1 MVEVQSAMRYHVIL
15 TYFDYDDFKMH
26 DLEIF
31 DMIKD
36 DMVLVKP
43 TIEKE
48 ANTPSKFSFGVY
60 PNNIGY
66 KYMNDFLSYIRVYDG
81 DIKDDNCIFY
91 GKRQSFTKDY
101 DQFMKITFAGA
112 LEFLKGYKT
121 KLNQN
126 YFSNDYLANSRKIL
140 QAAFNTDLPQ
150 HFHFTNTDGSTITDE
165 ETLRSLNIE
174 RFYTYDDNPHGAFG
188 FLLNDG
194 VSYQDINYVDWREF
208 SSNYDEETGKYSFEY
223 VSCYDLLQKFLEMSE
238 LNIKLVYTS
247 DPKYAPYNVIPI
259 FYNDDYLNTRD
270 AVQKIE
276 SKNNLLDL
284 VTDVNLGELHSAIT
298 FVDPETD
305 EPIDDP
311 NHANQ
316 KYYYIYDEL
325 FFKIGFS
332 LLKAKY
338 TDQFPHPGMLD
349 FYSRRILFKQFNDI
363 SYDIKAIDKS
373 FMSKNENKIDIYDS
387 VDIYTFD
394 TNNNPLVF
402 LARLPVNKMTM
413 DLVSP
418 EESQIIVGSNYFR
431 KDISKIVD

>member
-1 MVEVQSAMRYHVIL
+1 MRYHVIL
-15 TYFDYDDFKMH
+15 TYSDYDDFKMH

-43 TIEKE
+43 VLEKE
-48 ANTPSKFSFGVY
+48 ANTPSKFTFGVY

-66 KYMNDFLSYIRVYDG
+66 KYMNDSLCYIRVYDG
-81 DIKDDNCIFY
+81 DIKDENCIFY

-101 DQFMKITFAGA
+101 DQFMKISFAGA

-126 YFSNDYLANSRKIL
+126 YFSDDYLANSRKIL
-140 QAAFNTDLPQ
+140 QSALNTDLPQ
-150 HFHFTNTDGSTITDE
+150 HFHIRNGNPAYDE
-165 ETLRSLNIE
+165 EKEALRNLNIE
-174 RFYTYDDNPHGAFG
+174 RFYTYDDNPQSGAFG

-194 VSYQDINYVDWREF
+194 DSYQYFDNVDWKEF

-223 VSCYDLLQKFLEMSE
+223 ESCYDILQKFLELSG

-247 DPKYAPYNVIPI
+247 DPKYEPCHIIPI
-259 FYNDDYLNTRD
+259 FYNEDFLYTND

-276 SKNNLLDL
+276 SKKNLIDL
-284 VTDVNLGELHSAIT
+284 VTDMNFSDLHSAIT

-311 NHANQ
+311 MHINQ
-316 KYYYIYDEL
+316 KYYYIYEEL

-332 LLKAKY
+332 LMKVKDADPIAHLG
-338 TDQFPHPGMLD
+338 TLD
-349 FYSRRILFKQFNDI
+349 FYSRRLLKGQFKDI

-387 VDIYTFD
+387 VDVYTFND
-394 TNNNPLVF
+394 AKDPLDFLGRFPTNQ
-402 LARLPVNKMTM
+402 MTI

-418 EESQIIVGSNYFR
+418 EESQIIIGSNYFR
-431 KDISKIVD
+431 KDISKIID

>member
-1 MVEVQSAMRYHVIL
+1 MRYHVIL
-15 TYFDYDDFKMH
+15 TYSDYDDFKMH
-26 DLEIF
+26 ELEIF
-31 DMIKD
+31 DMVKD

-43 TIEKE
+43 ILEKE

-60 PNNIGY
+60 PNNVGY
-66 KYMNDFLSYIRVYDG
+66 KYMKDSLSYIRVYDG
-81 DIKDDNCIFY
+81 DITDENCIFY
-91 GKRQSFTKDY
+91 GKRQSFTIDY

-112 LEFLKGYKT
+112 LEFLKGYMT

-126 YFSNDYLANSRKIL
+126 YFSDDNLANSRKIL
-140 QAAFNTDLPQ
+140 LSAFNTDLPQ
-150 HFHFTNTDGSTITDE
+150 HFHVRNGFPIYDAEIE
-165 ETLRSLNIE
+165 AMRKLNIE
-174 RFYTYDDNPHGAFG
+174 RFYTYDDDPYGTFG

-194 VSYQDINYVDWREF
+194 DSYQYFDQIDWTEF

-223 VSCYDLLQKFLEMSE
+223 ASCYDILQKFLELSR

-247 DPKYAPYNVIPI
+247 DPKYAPYHVIPI
-259 FYNDDYLNTRD
+259 FYNKDFLDTRD

-276 SKNNLLDL
+276 SKKNLIDL
-284 VTDVNLGELHSAIT
+284 VTDVNFNDLYSAIT
-298 FVDPETD
+298 FIDPETE
-305 EPIDDP
+305 EPINCP
-311 NHANQ
+311 IHANQ
-316 KYYYIYDEL
+316 KYCYIHTEL
-325 FFKIGFS
+325 FFKIGFR
-332 LLKAKY
+332 LLKVKDGDPIAHLG
-338 TDQFPHPGMLD
+338 TLD
-349 FYSRRILFKQFNDI
+349 FYARRLLNRQFNDI

-402 LARLPVNKMTM
+402 LARLPVNKMTI

>member
-1 MVEVQSAMRYHVIL
+1 MRYRVIL
-15 TYFDYDDFKMH
+15 AYSDYDDRKMH
-26 DLEIF
+26 TLEIF
-31 DMIKD
+31 DMVKD

-43 TIEKE
+43 ILEKE

-66 KYMNDFLSYIRVYDG
+66 KYMKDSLSYVRVYDG
-81 DIKDDNCIFY
+81 DIADENCIFY
-91 GKRQSFTKDY
+91 GKRESFTIDY

-112 LEFLKGYKT
+112 LEFLKGHMA

-126 YFSNDYLANSRKIL
+126 YFSDDYLANSRKIL
-140 QAAFNTDLPQ
+140 LAAFNTDLPP
-150 HFHFTNTDGSTITDE
+150 HFHFRNGNPAYDE
-165 ETLRSLNIE
+165 EKEDLRKLNVE
-174 RFYTYDDNPHGAFG
+174 RFYTYDDDPQSGSFG

-194 VSYQDINYVDWREF
+194 DSYQYFDQVDWTEF

-223 VSCYDLLQKFLEMSE
+223 MSCYDILQKFLELSG

-247 DPKYAPYNVIPI
+247 DPKYAPCNVIPI
-259 FYNDDYLNTRD
+259 FYNKDFLDTND

-276 SKNNLLDL
+276 SKKNLIDL
-284 VTDVNLGELHSAIT
+284 VTDVNYNELYSAIT
-298 FVDPETD
+298 FVDPETE

-311 NHANQ
+311 IHANQ
-316 KYYYIYDEL
+316 KYYYIYEEL
-325 FFKIGFS
+325 FFKIGFR
-332 LLKAKY
+332 LLKVKDGDPIAHLG
-338 TDQFPHPGMLD
+338 TLD
-349 FYSRRILFKQFNDI
+349 SYARRLLKGKINDI
-363 SYDIKAIDKS
+363 SYDLKAIDKS
-373 FMSKNENKIDIYDS
+373 FMSKNENKIDIYDA

-402 LARLPVNKMTM
+402 LARLPVNQMTI

-431 KDISKIVD
+431 KDISKIID

>member
-1 MVEVQSAMRYHVIL
+1 MRYHVIL
-15 TYFDYDDFKMH
+15 TYSDYDDFKMH
-26 DLEIF
+26 ELEIF
-31 DMIKD
+31 DMVKD

-43 TIEKE
+43 ILEKE

-60 PNNIGY
+60 PNNVGY
-66 KYMNDFLSYIRVYDG
+66 KYMKDSLSYIRVYDG
-81 DIKDDNCIFY
+81 DITDENCIFY
-91 GKRQSFTKDY
+91 GKRQSFTIDY

-112 LEFLKGYKT
+112 LEFLKGYMT

-126 YFSNDYLANSRKIL
+126 YFSDDNLANSRKIL
-140 QAAFNTDLPQ
+140 LSAFNTDLPQ
-150 HFHFTNTDGSTITDE
+150 HFHVRDGFPIYDAE
-165 ETLRSLNIE
+165 IEAMRKLNIE
-174 RFYTYDDNPHGAFG
+174 RFYTYDDDPYGTFG

-194 VSYQDINYVDWREF
+194 DSYQYFNQIDWTEF

-223 VSCYDLLQKFLEMSE
+223 VSCYDILQKFLELSR

-247 DPKYAPYNVIPI
+247 DPKYAPYHVIPI
-259 FYNDDYLNTRD
+259 FYNKDFLDTRD

-276 SKNNLLDL
+276 SKKNLIDL
-284 VTDVNLGELHSAIT
+284 VTDVNFNDLYSAIT
-298 FVDPETD
+298 FIDPETE
-305 EPIDDP
+305 EPINCP
-311 NHANQ
+311 IHANQ
-316 KYYYIYDEL
+316 KYYYIHTEL
-325 FFKIGFS
+325 FFKIGFR
-332 LLKAKY
+332 LLKVKDGDPIAHLG
-338 TDQFPHPGMLD
+338 TLD
-349 FYSRRILFKQFNDI
+349 FYARRLLNRQFNDI

-402 LARLPVNKMTM
+402 LARLPVNKMTI

>member
-1 MVEVQSAMRYHVIL
+1 MRYHVIL
-15 TYFDYDDFKMH
+15 TYSDYDDRKMH

-31 DMIKD
+31 DMVKD

-43 TIEKE
+43 VLEKE

-60 PNNIGY
+60 PNNLGY
-66 KYMNDFLSYIRVYDG
+66 RYMKDSLSYIRVYDG
-81 DIKDDNCIFY
+81 DIKDENCIFY
-91 GKRQSFTKDY
+91 GKRQSFTIDY

-112 LEFLKGYKT
+112 LEFLKGYRA

-126 YFSNDYLANSRKIL
+126 YFSDDYLANSRKIL
-140 QAAFNTDLPQ
+140 LAAFNTDLPQ
-150 HFHFTNTDGSTITDE
+150 HFHFRNGNPAYDE
-165 ETLRSLNIE
+165 EKEDLRKLNIE
-174 RFYTYDDNPHGAFG
+174 RFYTYDDDPQSGSFG

-194 VSYQDINYVDWREF
+194 DSYQYFDHVDWTEF

-223 VSCYDLLQKFLEMSE
+223 VSCYDIIQKFLELSG

-259 FYNDDYLNTRD
+259 FYNKDFIDTND

-276 SKNNLLDL
+276 SKKNLIDL
-284 VTDVNLGELHSAIT
+284 VTDVNFSDLYSAIT
-298 FVDPETD
+298 FVDPDTD

-311 NHANQ
+311 IHANQ
-316 KYYYIYDEL
+316 KYYYIYEEL

-332 LLKAKY
+332 LLKVKDGDPIAHLG
-338 TDQFPHPGMLD
+338 TLD
-349 FYSRRILFKQFNDI
+349 FYARRLLQGQFNDI
-363 SYDIKAIDKS
+363 SYDLKAIDKS

-394 TNNNPLVF
+394 TNPNPLVF
-402 LARLPVNKMTM
+402 LARLPVNKMTI

-431 KDISKIVD
+431 KDISKIID